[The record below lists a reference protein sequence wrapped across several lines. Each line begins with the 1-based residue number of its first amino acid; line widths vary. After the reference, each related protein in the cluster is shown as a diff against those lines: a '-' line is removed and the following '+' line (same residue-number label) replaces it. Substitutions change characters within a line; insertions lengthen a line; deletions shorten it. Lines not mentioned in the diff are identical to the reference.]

1 MHTSKRDD
9 ARAEMAAAAPALAA
23 VPREPVAKEQQ
34 VEEPVAEQVVAT
46 QVERGKVH
54 GRGASSIHRK
64 VDTPRPSALRDMSLH
79 QQGVSRY
86 LENAR
91 GYSNIPNIVAFEDG
105 SQSHIWLVSRSI

>member
-1 MHTSKRDD
+1 M
-9 ARAEMAAAAPALAA
+9 ALAD
-23 VPREPVAKEQQ
+23 VCLSERQ
-34 VEEPVAEQVVAT
+34 PVAEQVVAT

-64 VDTPRPSALRDMSLH
+64 VDKTKPSALSDMSLH

-91 GYSNIPNIVAFEDG
+91 GYSKIPSIAALEDS
-105 SQSHIWLVSRSI
+105 SQSHIGLVSRSI